1 MFENYPNYDSINAD
15 REREEK
21 LMQDKRER
29 CHKRGKLY
37 FVLFWLTVLGTP
49 VIFLLALIGGIV
61 SGVVDALYDSMSVYY
76 LVIGG
81 ISLISLAAGIVTAVM
96 LFILGQDES
105 CFKAAGIAFIFVNI
119 FNVIAE
125 FVPEGFIST
134 ILKLLTLVAELFYLF
149 EFINGSIFILA
160 GVDDYLASSWETI
173 KKVFIYLFIGLAAC
187 IVLAFIPFI
196 NILALIVLVIA
207 AIGSIGVLIWE
218 WVLMFKTARALK
230 NF

>member
-1 MFENYPNYDSINAD
+1 MFENYSNYDSITAD

-37 FVLFWLTVLGTP
+37 FVLFWLSVLGTP
-49 VIFLLALIGGIV
+49 IIVVLALIGGII

-105 CFKAAGIAFIFVNI
+105 CFKAAGIAYIFVNI

-160 GVDDYLASSWETI
+160 GVDDYIASSWETL
-173 KKVFIYLFIGLAAC
+173 KKFYIYLIIGIVAC

-196 NILALIVLVIA
+196 NILALIALVIA

>member
-1 MFENYPNYDSINAD
+1 
-15 REREEK
+15 
-21 LMQDKRER
+21 
-29 CHKRGKLY
+29 
-37 FVLFWLTVLGTP
+37 
-49 VIFLLALIGGIV
+49 
-61 SGVVDALYDSMSVYY
+61 MSVYY

-81 ISLISLAAGIVTAVM
+81 ISLISLATGIVTAVM

-105 CFKAAGIAFIFVNI
+105 CFKAAGIAFILVNI

>member
-1 MFENYPNYDSINAD
+1 
-15 REREEK
+15 
-21 LMQDKRER
+21 
-29 CHKRGKLY
+29 
-37 FVLFWLTVLGTP
+37 
-49 VIFLLALIGGIV
+49 
-61 SGVVDALYDSMSVYY
+61 
-76 LVIGG
+76 
-81 ISLISLAAGIVTAVM
+81 M

-207 AIGSIGVLIWE
+207 AIGSIGILIWE

>member
-37 FVLFWLTVLGTP
+37 FVLFWLSVLGTP

>member
-1 MFENYPNYDSINAD
+1 MFENYSNYDSITAD

-37 FVLFWLTVLGTP
+37 FILFWLTVIGTP
-49 VIFLLALIGGIV
+49 VIIVLALIGGVV
-61 SGVVDALYDSMSVYY
+61 SGIANSLFDSMSVYY
-76 LVIGG
+76 VVIGT
-81 ISLISLAAGIVTAVM
+81 ISLISLAAGVATAVI
-96 LFILGQDES
+96 LFILGRDES
-105 CFKAAGIAFIFVNI
+105 CFKAAGIAYIFVNI
-119 FNVIAE
+119 FNVITE
-125 FVPEGFIST
+125 FVPEGFFNLALS
-134 ILKLLTLVAELFYLF
+134 LLTLIAELFYLF
-149 EFINGSIFILA
+149 EFINGSIYILA
-160 GVDDYLASSWETI
+160 GVDDYLASSWEML
-173 KKVFIYLFIGLAAC
+173 KKVFIYLFIGLTAC
-187 IVLAFIPFI
+187 IVLMFIPFI

>member
-81 ISLISLAAGIVTAVM
+81 ISLISLATGIVTAVM

-105 CFKAAGIAFIFVNI
+105 CFKAAGIAFILVNI

>member
-81 ISLISLAAGIVTAVM
+81 ISLISLATGIVTAVM

>member
-1 MFENYPNYDSINAD
+1 MFENYSNYDSITAD

-37 FVLFWLTVLGTP
+37 FVLFWLSVLGTP
-49 VIFLLALIGGIV
+49 VIVVLALIGGII

-105 CFKAAGIAFIFVNI
+105 CFKAAGIAYIFVNI

-125 FVPEGFIST
+125 FVPEGFINT

-160 GVDDYLASSWETI
+160 GVDDYIASSWETL

-187 IVLAFIPFI
+187 IVLMFIPFI
-196 NILALIVLVIA
+196 NVLALIVLVIA